1 MPRRIKNPEI
11 DKFARMLSRMTGRS
25 LDGAVLYALREQVR
39 REKGRDAPA
48 NLAEDLMEIGR
59 NCATLP
65 NLDDR
70 TDDQILGYDGH
81 GTLT

>member
-1 MPRRIKNPEI
+1 MPLRIKDPEV
-11 DKFARMLSRMTGRS
+11 DKLAHMLSRMTGRS
-25 LDGAVLYALREQVR
+25 LDGAVLHALREQVR

-59 NCATLP
+59 NCAALP